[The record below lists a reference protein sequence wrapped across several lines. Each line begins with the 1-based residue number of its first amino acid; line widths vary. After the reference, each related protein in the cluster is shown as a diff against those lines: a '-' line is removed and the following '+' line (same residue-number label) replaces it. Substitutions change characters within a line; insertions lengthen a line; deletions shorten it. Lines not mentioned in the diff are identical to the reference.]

1 MDYKTLKYRQE
12 GRVGILTINRPE
24 VLNALNNQMM
34 FEMHHFVAS
43 IGSHK
48 GLSVLILTGEGKA
61 FVSGGDISE
70 MQHLDASRA
79 YDFSRKGQI
88 NLQRLADLKI
98 PLIAAVNGYALG
110 GGCELALVCDF
121 ITASTD
127 ARFALPETSLGIIP
141 GYGGSQRIT
150 RCCGLSNGLFLML
163 TSEIIDAFE
172 ARRMGLVQKIFE
184 PAELIPKTVA
194 LAEKIANNGPNAVK
208 LAKKVAR
215 EGMVLSFEKALELE
229 REFFSSL
236 FETDGPEGL
245 KAFVEKRKPHWSE

>member
-1 MDYKTLKYRQE
+1 MDYKTLKYYQE
-12 GRVGILTINRPE
+12 GPVGILTISRPE
-24 VLNALNNQMM
+24 VLNALNDHLM
-34 FEMHHFVAS
+34 FEMHHFVLS
-43 IGSHK
+43 IGCRE
-48 GLSVLILTGEGKA
+48 GLRALILTGEGKA
-61 FVSGGDISE
+61 FASGGDISE

-88 NLQRLADLKI
+88 NLQRLADLEI

-110 GGCELALVCDF
+110 GGFELALVCDF

-127 ARFALPETSLGIIP
+127 ARFAFPETSLGIIP

-150 RCCGLSNGLFLML
+150 RRCGLSNGLFLML
-163 TSEIIDAFE
+163 TSEMIDAFE

-184 PAELIPKTVA
+184 PTELIPNTIA
-194 LAEKIANNGPNAVK
+194 LANKIAKNGPNAIK
-208 LAKKVAR
+208 MAKKLGR

-229 REFFSSL
+229 RELFSSL

-245 KAFVEKRKPHWSE
+245 KAFVEKRKPQWRE